1 MDAPEIVD
9 LVDVA
14 KTFSGRNWVL
24 NRIVGATH
32 EDALRGT
39 NTSAEFATDA
49 LFHSVFVTVENVT
62 TVNTNRLGRLFF
74 RILRCHAL
82 LAADLAQ
89 ADEKTTEVT
98 HQSTTPS
105 SRRAFEVAIAAL
117 RSP

>member
-1 MDAPEIVD
+1 MDASEIVD

-14 KTFSGRNWVL
+14 KTLTGRNWVL
-24 NRIVGATH
+24 DRIVGATD
-32 EDALRGT
+32 EDALRGAHT
-39 NTSAEFATDA
+39 GAEFATDA
-49 LFHSVFVTVENVT
+49 LFHSVFVTIENVT
-62 TVNTNRLGRLFF
+62 TVNPNRLRRLFF
-74 RILRCHAL
+74 RVLRCHAL

-105 SRRAFEVAIAAL
+105 SRRALEVAIAAL